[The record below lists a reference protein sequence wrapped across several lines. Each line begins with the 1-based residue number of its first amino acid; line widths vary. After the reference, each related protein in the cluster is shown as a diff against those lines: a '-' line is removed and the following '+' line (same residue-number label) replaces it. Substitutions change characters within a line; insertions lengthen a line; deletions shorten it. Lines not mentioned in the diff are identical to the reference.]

1 MITGWLS
8 KIVIG
13 IALVGFLAVELISPV
28 AVRAQLDGVAHDAA
42 DNAAL
47 HLLDHPDEVERAR
60 LIADEIA
67 KEKDAALTFFDVG
80 SNGVTVTVEREA
92 RSFLLKKM
100 EQLESWYDV
109 EVTAS
114 AARVRR

>member
-8 KIVIG
+8 KIVFG
-13 IALVGFLAVELISPV
+13 IALFGFLAVELISPV
-28 AVRAQLDGVAHDAA
+28 VVRTQLDGVARDAA

-47 HLLDHPDEVERAR
+47 HLLDQPGETQRAR
-60 LIADEIA
+60 QIADDIA
-67 KEKDAALTFFDVG
+67 RDRDAALTRFELG
-80 SNGVTVTVEREA
+80 ATGVTVTVQRQA
-92 RSFLLKKM
+92 RSFLLGRM

-114 AARVRR
+114 ATRVRR

>member
-1 MITGWLS
+1 MITGWLA

-42 DNAAL
+42 DNAVL

-67 KEKDAALTFFDVG
+67 REKDAALTFFDVG
-80 SNGVTVTVEREA
+80 TNGVTVTVEREA
-92 RSFLLKKM
+92 RSFLLKKV